1 MGLLLAELGLGHLG
15 VDEDTDDGAVLL
27 DALEV
32 AVDLLLV
39 ISVLLGVLGEGL
51 FFFFW
56 ESESRGSETT
66 LQLFVYLLLA
76 VVPVLVEAA
85 LELVAEVLGPD
96 GGERAEATGGL
107 DVAND
112 TDDDDRG
119 SLNDGDGVDNLLLV
133 HLGTRAVDL
142 ADNVGHASLEAE
154 EGSEVA
160 GLGLVVLLFVQEEG
174 I

>member
-1 MGLLLAELGLGHLG
+1 VGLLLAELGLGHLG

-119 SLNDGDGVDNLLLV
+119 GLNDGDGVDNLLLV

>member
-1 MGLLLAELGLGHLG
+1 VGLLLAELGLGHLG